1 MPAYKI
7 IYERKD
13 MPKPCVSMKFA
24 HTRKEAL
31 ALLCT
36 GTEKKGLRLDK
47 KGPAGV
53 TIKLIEIKEL

>member
-7 IYERKD
+7 IYERAD
-13 MPKPCVSMKFA
+13 MPKPCVAMKFA
-24 HTRKEAL
+24 HTKEDAL
-31 ALLCT
+31 GLLCT

-53 TIKLIEIKEL
+53 AIKLIEIKEL